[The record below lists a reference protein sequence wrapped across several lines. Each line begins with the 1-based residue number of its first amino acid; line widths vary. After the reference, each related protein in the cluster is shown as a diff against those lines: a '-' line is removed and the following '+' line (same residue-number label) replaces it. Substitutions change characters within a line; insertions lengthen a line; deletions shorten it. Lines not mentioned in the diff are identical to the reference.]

1 MDDLALARALHVVAI
16 VGWIGGVAFV
26 TLAAMPAIAAD
37 YPPGERLARFHSFER
52 RFVWQ
57 ARFWVL
63 LAGATGFWMTERFGL
78 WDRFLDPRFWWM
90 GAMLV
95 VWTLFA
101 AMLFVIEPF
110 GLHRRM
116 AGPDPDG
123 ALFTRMVR
131 MHRLLLTAAMVTVLG
146 AAGGA
151 HGLF

>member
-1 MDDLALARALHVVAI
+1 MDDLALARALHVLAI

-37 YPPGERLARFHSFER
+37 NPPGERLARFHSLER
-52 RFVWQ
+52 RFVRQ

-63 LAGATGFWMTERFGL
+63 LAGATGFWMTERFGM
-78 WDRFLDPRFWWM
+78 WGRFLDPRFWWM
-90 GAMLV
+90 WAMLI
-95 VWTLFA
+95 VWAAFA
-101 AMLFVIEPF
+101 IMLFLVEPL

-116 AGPDPDG
+116 AGADPDG
-123 ALFTRMVR
+123 ALFRRMIT
-131 MHRLLLTAAMVTVLG
+131 MHRLLLTAAVVAVLG